1 MSITKKLRV
10 KFVAVFMISMLVFA
24 VALSAV
30 IYYEHR
36 AELER
41 DCMVYLLNIN
51 NYVNTADVRP
61 AEEEFASYPP
71 YFVLEISDYGEEA
84 EITLGDFFLAD
95 QGLTAESL
103 MDIMSTQVEETGVL
117 SDYNVRYY
125 NGVRQ
130 SGTHRIS
137 FIDIDYITSELNSL
151 LLHIALFVIPSLG
164 VLFLLALLLSWWFA
178 KPAKDAMEDQRRF
191 ISSASHELKTP
202 ISIITTNMD
211 LLSEVEDISDP
222 NYEFCCDNIRHEC
235 DRMSGLVGAM
245 LWLALPGSRDR
256 RDNAATVDFSQLL
269 EQEALRFEVMAFDQK
284 LALEVD
290 CAPNLTVRGD
300 ATQVTR
306 VIDVLVENALKY
318 CAPDGSI
325 KITAAPSG
333 SRRVIFTVAST
344 GQEIPREVR
353 DSIFKPFYQIDSTR
367 HGAGLGLSIAQEIVS
382 SMHGSIKLEYRDGQN
397 CFVVEM

>member
-1 MSITKKLRV
+1 MSVTKKLRV

-24 VALSAV
+24 VALGAV
-30 IYYEHR
+30 IYYEHK

-51 NYVNTADVRP
+51 NYANTSDVRP
-61 AEEEFASYPP
+61 EDEEFASYPP
-71 YFVLEISDYGEEA
+71 YFVLEISDYGESA
-84 EITLGDFFLAD
+84 EITLGEFFLAD
-95 QGLTAESL
+95 QGLTPEAL
-103 MDIMSTQVEETGVL
+103 MSMMSTQVDETGVL

-125 NGVRQ
+125 NGVRE

-137 FIDIDYITSELNSL
+137 FIDIDYITNELNSL
-151 LLHIALFVIPSLG
+151 LLHIVLFVIPSLG
-164 VLFLLALLLSWWFA
+164 VLFLLSLLLSWWFA
-178 KPAKDAMEDQRRF
+178 KPARDAMEDQRRF

-211 LLSEVEDISDP
+211 LLSEVEDINDP

-245 LWLALPGSRDR
+245 LWLALPGSRSK
-256 RDNAATVDFSQLL
+256 NENTEVDFSQLL

-290 CAPNLTVRGD
+290 CAPGLTVRGD
-300 ATQVTR
+300 ETRVTR

-318 CAPDGSI
+318 CAPDGGI

-333 SRRVIFTVAST
+333 SRRVTFTVAST

-382 SMHGSIKLEYRDGQN
+382 SMRGSIKLEYRDGKN
-397 CFVVEM
+397 CFVVEL